1 MKHNRL
7 VYALPLACLLASAAA
22 SRLALA
28 ADYNSPSSPSGSTS
42 GYSSEQYQ
50 KGTMNADPSRP
61 HDNTMSR
68 ESSSTGSSM
77 KDAAITAKVKSALL
91 AERDLP
97 SSQIK
102 VETNDGVVQLS
113 GFLNSQKEIDRA
125 VSTAGNVKDVKQVE
139 NNLQTK

>member
-28 ADYNSPSSPSGSTS
+28 ADYSSPSSTAGSTS
-42 GYSSEQYQ
+42 GYSTDKEDR
-50 KGTMNADPSRP
+50 TMNADPARDQTPSAR
-61 HDNTMSR
+61 DS
-68 ESSSTGSSM
+68 SSSTGAAM

-102 VETNDGVVQLS
+102 VQTNDGVVQLS
-113 GFLNSQKEIDRA
+113 GFLNSQQEIDHA
-125 VSTAGNVKDVKQVE
+125 VSVASNVKDVKQVQ
-139 NNLQTK
+139 NNMQTK